1 MEDTVDNGE
10 LNRILNAL
18 RAKYRTETVELKIAS
33 DTLRI
38 LQLAD
43 FEDYVGELAQR
54 EYLTLED
61 LPLWAKVWEASFV
74 MASYWA
80 HQPVVP
86 RRRILEIGTGI
97 GVLGVYMASKGHR
110 VTLSDI
116 NEDALL
122 FARANVLLNGCEQ
135 WADVQR
141 IDWNDTFLGQPY
153 DVIVGSEVVY
163 DRATYPALVRFLDQA
178 LVSGGTIFLAKN
190 TQLQA
195 PGFFAE
201 LVTRFAY
208 KEKIIPFE
216 GHDEISGVA
225 LYAIRRRGET
235 TRS

>member
-1 MEDTVDNGE
+1 MESDVENGE
-10 LNRILNAL
+10 LNQILSAIQ
-18 RAKYRTETVELKIAS
+18 AKYRTETVELRIGA
-33 DTLRI
+33 DTLHI

-54 EYLTLED
+54 DYLSLED

-80 HQPVVP
+80 HQPVIP
-86 RRRILEIGTGI
+86 GRRILEIGTGI
-97 GVLGVYMASKGHR
+97 GVLGVYMAFKGHR

-116 NEDALL
+116 NDDALL
-122 FARANVLLNGCEQ
+122 FARANVLLNNCERL
-135 WADVQR
+135 AEVQR
-141 IDWNDTFLGQPY
+141 IDWNDPFLGEPY
-153 DVIVGSEVVY
+153 HVIVGSEVIY

-178 LVSGGTIFLAKN
+178 LVPGGTIFLAKN

-201 LVTRFAY
+201 LVTKFAY
-208 KEKIIPFE
+208 KEKIIPFQ

-225 LYAIRRRGET
+225 LYAVRRRGET

>member
-1 MEDTVDNGE
+1 MDNGE
-10 LNRILNAL
+10 LTRILATL
-18 RAKYRTETVELKIAS
+18 QAKYRTETVNVKIGS
-33 DTLRI
+33 DLLRI

-43 FEDYVGELAQR
+43 FEDYVGKLAQK

-86 RRRILEIGTGI
+86 GRRILEIGTGI
-97 GVLGVYMASKGHR
+97 GVLGVFMASKGHR

-122 FARANVLLNGCEQ
+122 FARANVLLNGCEGN
-135 WADVQR
+135 ADVQR
-141 IDWNDTFLGQPY
+141 IDWNDTFLGEPY
-153 DVIVGSEVVY
+153 HVIVGSEVVY

-178 LVSGGTIFLAKN
+178 LVPGGTIFLAKN

-235 TRS
+235 TCS

>member
-1 MEDTVDNGE
+1 MEDNVDNGE
-10 LNRILNAL
+10 LTRILATL
-18 RAKYRTETVELKIAS
+18 QAKYRTETVNVKIGS
-33 DTLRI
+33 DLLRI

-43 FEDYVGELAQR
+43 FEDYVGKLAQK

-86 RRRILEIGTGI
+86 GRRILEIGTGI
-97 GVLGVYMASKGHR
+97 GVLGVFMASKGHR

-122 FARANVLLNGCEQ
+122 FARANVLLNGCEGN
-135 WADVQR
+135 ADVQR
-141 IDWNDTFLGQPY
+141 IDWNDTFLGEPY
-153 DVIVGSEVVY
+153 HVIVGSEVVY

-178 LVSGGTIFLAKN
+178 LVPGGTIFLAKN

-235 TRS
+235 TCS

>member
-1 MEDTVDNGE
+1 MDNGE
-10 LNRILNAL
+10 LSRILSTL
-18 RAKYRTETVELKIAS
+18 QSKYRTETVEVKIGS
-33 DTLRI
+33 DILQI

-54 EYLTLED
+54 ESLTLED
-61 LPLWAKVWEASFV
+61 LPLWAKIWEASFV
-74 MASYWA
+74 MAIYWA

-86 RRRILEIGTGI
+86 GRRILEIGTGI
-97 GVLGVYMASKGHR
+97 GVLGVYMATKGHR
-110 VTLSDI
+110 ITLSDI

-122 FARANVLLNGCEQ
+122 FARANVLLNGCEP
-135 WADVQR
+135 WADVRR
-141 IDWNDTFLGQPY
+141 IDWKDTFFGEPY
-153 DVIVGSEVVY
+153 DVIVGSEVIY

-178 LVSGGTIFLAKN
+178 LVPDGTIFLAKN
-190 TQLQA
+190 TQLHA

-208 KEKIIPFE
+208 KEKIIPFK

>member
-1 MEDTVDNGE
+1 MHDGE
-10 LNRILNAL
+10 LNRILATL
-18 RAKYRTETVELKIAS
+18 GSKYRTETVEVRIGS

-38 LQLAD
+38 LQMAD

-54 EYLTLED
+54 DYLTLED

-80 HQPVVP
+80 HQPVIP
-86 RRRILEIGTGI
+86 GRRILEIGTGI
-97 GVLGVYMASKGHR
+97 GVLGVFMASKGHR

-122 FARANVLLNGCEQ
+122 FARANVLLNGCERA
-135 WADVQR
+135 ADVQR
-141 IDWNDTFLGQPY
+141 IDWNDTFVGEPY
-153 DVIVGSEVVY
+153 HVIVGSEVVY

-178 LVSGGTIFLAKN
+178 LVPGGTVFLAKN

-235 TRS
+235 MRS

>member
-1 MEDTVDNGE
+1 MEENVHDGE
-10 LNRILNAL
+10 LNRILATL
-18 RAKYRTETVELKIAS
+18 GSKYRTETVEVRIGS

-38 LQLAD
+38 LQMAD

-54 EYLTLED
+54 DYLTLED

-80 HQPVVP
+80 HQPVIP
-86 RRRILEIGTGI
+86 GRRILEIGTGI
-97 GVLGVYMASKGHR
+97 GVLGVFMASKGHR

-122 FARANVLLNGCEQ
+122 FARANVLLNGCERA
-135 WADVQR
+135 ADVQR
-141 IDWNDTFLGQPY
+141 IDWNDTFVGEPY
-153 DVIVGSEVVY
+153 HVIVGSEVVY

-178 LVSGGTIFLAKN
+178 LVPGGTVFLAKN

-235 TRS
+235 MRS